1 MARYEHIIS
10 LDHVHLPQVLLVP
23 GLNNSGP
30 DHWQTRWE
38 SELPGAKRVQ
48 LGKWDDPVRN
58 HWVNQ
63 LNLAIHKAGRP
74 VILVAHSLGCHA
86 VAWWAE
92 FEQTVRSH
100 PVVGA
105 LLVAPP
111 DVESAEV
118 DPRLRRFG
126 PLIQGHLPFRSLL
139 VASEDDPYAQL
150 GQAKRMARK
159 WGSQLINAGPL
170 GHINADSGIGSWPYG
185 KFLLRQLLRTA
196 APEIEAACSG
206 STALHRQRW
215 VDSVMANRK
224 SFPCHDWGRSSA
236 SCCHRPYSEC

>member
-1 MARYEHIIS
+1 MARYERTPH
-10 LDHVHLPQVLLVP
+10 LDHTHLPQVLLVP

-38 SELPGAKRVQ
+38 NELPDAKRVQ
-48 LGKWDDPVRN
+48 LGKWDDPIRN
-58 HWVNQ
+58 HWINQ

-92 FEQTVRSH
+92 FEQTVRSF

-111 DVESAEV
+111 DVESSNV
-118 DPRLRRFG
+118 DGRLKRFG
-126 PLIQGHLPFRSLL
+126 PLIQGRLPFHSLL
-139 VASEDDPYAQL
+139 VASEDDPYAPW
-150 GQAKRMARK
+150 GQSKRMARK
-159 WGSQLINAGPL
+159 WGSQLIDAGPL

-196 APEIEAACSG
+196 APDIEAASG
-206 STALHRQRW
+206 DPVAFHQQRW
-215 VDSVMANRK
+215 IDTLMVA
-224 SFPCHDWGRSSA
+224 C
-236 SCCHRPYSEC
+236 

>member
-1 MARYEHIIS
+1 MAKYERIPPLEQS
-10 LDHVHLPQVLLVP
+10 QLPQVLLVP

-30 DHWQTRWE
+30 DHWQSRWE
-38 SELPGAKRVQ
+38 KELPDAKRVQ
-48 LGKWDDPVRN
+48 LGQWDDPARN
-58 HWVNQ
+58 QWVNQ

-92 FEQTVRSH
+92 FEQTVRSF

-111 DVESAEV
+111 DVEKAEV
-118 DPRLRRFG
+118 DHRLRRFG
-126 PLIQGHLPFRSLL
+126 PVIQGRLPFNSLL
-139 VASEDDPYAQL
+139 VASEDDPYAAW
-150 GQAKRMARK
+150 GQSKRMARK

-170 GHINADSGIGSWPYG
+170 GHINADSDIGGWPYG

-196 APEIEAACSG
+196 APDIEAASQDPI
-206 STALHRQRW
+206 TFHQQRW
-215 VDSVMANRK
+215 VDSVMAAA
-224 SFPCHDWGRSSA
+224 G
-236 SCCHRPYSEC
+236 

>member
-1 MARYEHIIS
+1 MAKHEHI
-10 LDHVHLPQVLLVP
+10 LPPDHAHLPQVLLVP

-38 SELPGAKRVQ
+38 HELPDAKRVQ

-63 LNLAIHKAGRP
+63 LNLAIHKAARP

-92 FEQTVRSH
+92 FEQSVSSF

-111 DVESAEV
+111 DVESSDV
-118 DPRLRRFG
+118 DPRLKRFG
-126 PLIQGHLPFRSLL
+126 PLIQGRMPFRSLL
-139 VASEDDPYAQL
+139 VASEDDPYAAF
-150 GQAKRMARK
+150 GQSKRMARK

-170 GHINADSGIGSWPYG
+170 GHINADSAIGSWAYG
-185 KFLLRQLLRTA
+185 KFLLRQLLRSA
-196 APEIEAACSG
+196 APDIAAASG
-206 STALHRQRW
+206 DAVAFHRQGW
-215 VDSVMANRK
+215 VDSVMVAR
-224 SFPCHDWGRSSA
+224 
-236 SCCHRPYSEC
+236 

>member
-1 MARYEHIIS
+1 MAIYECIPHR
-10 LDHVHLPQVLLVP
+10 DHSHLPQVLLVP

-38 SELPGAKRVQ
+38 NELPDAKRVQ
-48 LGKWDDPVRN
+48 LGKWDDPIRN
-58 HWVNQ
+58 HWINQ

-92 FEQTVRSH
+92 FEQTVRSF

-111 DVESAEV
+111 DVESSNV
-118 DPRLRRFG
+118 DGRLKRFG
-126 PLIQGHLPFRSLL
+126 PLIQGRLPFHSLL
-139 VASEDDPYAQL
+139 VASEDDPYAPW
-150 GQAKRMARK
+150 GQSKRMARK
-159 WGSQLINAGPL
+159 WGSQLIGAGPL

-185 KFLLRQLLRTA
+185 KFLLRQLLRSA
-196 APEIEAACSG
+196 APDIEAASRDPV
-206 STALHRQRW
+206 AFHQQRW
-215 VDSVMANRK
+215 IDTLMVAR
-224 SFPCHDWGRSSA
+224 
-236 SCCHRPYSEC
+236 

>member
-1 MARYEHIIS
+1 MAIYERIPH
-10 LDHVHLPQVLLVP
+10 LDHTHLPQVLLVP

-38 SELPGAKRVQ
+38 NELPDATRVQ
-48 LGKWDDPVRN
+48 LGKWDDPIRN
-58 HWVNQ
+58 HWINQ

-92 FEQTVRSH
+92 FEQTVRSF

-111 DVESAEV
+111 DVESSNV
-118 DPRLRRFG
+118 DSRLKRFG
-126 PLIQGHLPFRSLL
+126 PLIQGRLPFHSLL
-139 VASEDDPYAQL
+139 VASEDDPYAQW
-150 GQAKRMARK
+150 GQSKRMARK
-159 WGSQLINAGPL
+159 WGSQLIDAGPL
-170 GHINADSGIGSWPYG
+170 GHINADSRIESWPYG

-196 APEIEAACSG
+196 APDIEAAS
-206 STALHRQRW
+206 SDPVAFHQQRW
-215 VDSVMANRK
+215 VDSVMAA
-224 SFPCHDWGRSSA
+224 SS
-236 SCCHRPYSEC
+236 